1 MNSWEEFSNWW
12 RKKIAGKT
20 EPDESIK
27 RKVAELTE
35 ALSTSEEKVEA
46 LFDYVKGDIR
56 YVSLDLGKSGYE
68 PNNAKKVF
76 ENKYGDC
83 KDKSTLL
90 ISMLRV
96 AGIPAYYVLIP
107 TSSVGNLIKDFPY
120 PFQFNHCIV
129 SIRNED
135 KYHFIDPVAKN
146 YRFDYFPD
154 GDRNRDVLIFN
165 DEKIVFDKTPLAK
178 PEENSY
184 YSQSQIEIGLDGSIE
199 CEVKNFGFG
208 GKEASLRSF
217 FIRNRPTKI
226 KESFEERVDEI
237 SSGAKLLTYTHSDP
251 VNFKERFELIF
262 KYDAKDYCRKA
273 GDILIFDV
281 PEIRK
286 GCPDTGKK
294 DRRYPFVVWNNSYN
308 KDEVGFN
315 VPEGYEV
322 YHLPEPLETTNQYF
336 EFRSSYR
343 QEGER
348 IFYQGEFIRNAV
360 RIAPEDYPVYK
371 KLCEGVEKSFK
382 KDVLLKAKEADRL
395 N

>member
-1 MNSWEEFSNWW
+1 
-12 RKKIAGKT
+12 
-20 EPDESIK
+20 
-27 RKVAELTE
+27 
-35 ALSTSEEKVEA
+35 
-46 LFDYVKGDIR
+46 
-56 YVSLDLGKSGYE
+56 
-68 PNNAKKVF
+68 
-76 ENKYGDC
+76 
-83 KDKSTLL
+83 
-90 ISMLRV
+90 
-96 AGIPAYYVLIP
+96 
-107 TSSVGNLIKDFPY
+107 
-120 PFQFNHCIV
+120 V
-129 SIRNED
+129 SIRNEG

-184 YSQSQIEIGLDGSIE
+184 YSQSQIKIGLDGSIE

-226 KESFEERVDEI
+226 RESFEERVDEI
-237 SSGAKLLTYTHSDP
+237 SSGARLLTYTHSDP

-262 KYDAKDYCRKA
+262 KYNAKDYCRKA

-294 DRRYPFVVWNNSYN
+294 DRRYPIVVWNNSYN

-322 YHLPEPLETTNQYF
+322 YYLPEPMEIKNRYF